1 MSQAMNLIFAALIV
15 ANILGCLWLI
25 RATSRRR
32 PGEVPDGEV
41 QEHVWDEDLREYNN
55 PLPRWW
61 LNLFVISVIFGI
73 GYLVWYPGL
82 LGYDGKS
89 AWSSAAEMQ
98 DRLAEYH
105 ARRAQTYAAFAG
117 QPLEA
122 LVEDATA
129 RRAGEA
135 LFGNYC
141 AGCHGAEG
149 RGAKGYPNLTDADW
163 LYGGTLE
170 AIRTTITQGRRGT
183 MPAFNG
189 QIDREAFEA
198 LLSFVSRWPAN
209 PADERHAAGR
219 KVFQARCAACH
230 GADGRGNPVLGAPN
244 LTDDIWLH
252 GGDRESIRHTIL
264 FGRSSSMPAFGVM
277 LDPTEIDVLAAY
289 VYGLGRR

>member
-149 RGAKGYPNLTDADW
+149 RGAKG
-163 LYGGTLE
+163 
-170 AIRTTITQGRRGT
+170 T